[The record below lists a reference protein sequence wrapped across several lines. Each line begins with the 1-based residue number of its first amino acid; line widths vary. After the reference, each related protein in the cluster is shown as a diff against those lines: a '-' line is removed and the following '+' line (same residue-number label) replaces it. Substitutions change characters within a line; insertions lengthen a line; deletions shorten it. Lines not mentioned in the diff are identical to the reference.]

1 MQETRK
7 TIFAEKLYPSASFT
21 LSIQVLPVA
30 FWLISLP
37 LWPVVAPFIGL
48 ATEIVL
54 LAVTFAGAAKTTFD
68 GTELRV
74 GKACIQREMIGEIE
88 VLRGQDAQRARTS
101 GLNPRAWLLL
111 RPGINSYLKV
121 VITDPNDSTP
131 YWLFSSR
138 RPEELAKALRARLS
152 AS

>member
-7 TIFAEKLYPSASFT
+7 LNFAEKLYPSASFV
-21 LSIQVLPVA
+21 LSIQVLPIA

-37 LWPVVAPFIGL
+37 LWPIAAPSIGL

-54 LAVTFAGAAKTTFD
+54 LVVAFAGAPKLIFD
-68 GTELRV
+68 GSELRV
-74 GKACIQREMIGEIE
+74 GKARIRKEMIGEIE

-101 GLNPRAWLLL
+101 GLDPRAWLLL

-121 VITDPNDSTP
+121 GINDLNDSTP

-138 RPEELAKALRARLS
+138 RPEELAKALKTN
-152 AS
+152 